1 MAPVCSKN
9 LVFPP
14 FEWSLNC
21 RTHLLHMFCCLK
33 WSPDVLLFVQAYVTI
48 DGIPRDVL
56 IDGSAAQNRAVSL
69 FSSLELLAR

>member
-1 MAPVCSKN
+1 
-9 LVFPP
+9 
-14 FEWSLNC
+14 
-21 RTHLLHMFCCLK
+21 LHMFCCLK
-33 WSPDVLLFVQAYVTI
+33 WLPDVLLFVQAYVTI